1 MSEPWPKNM
10 KAKHEAKTDIYCG
23 TYSYTKNRNVL
34 SCKAGYF
41 EANSERV
48 FLADMYK
55 QTKLINNVASIKSIG
70 CDSILLHNTTQ
81 KNEKRRFCSLP
92 FFLSAMYKG
101 TEQSKSITV
110 VGDAPIALIIINTIS
125 KQDLTKRHKPKAKI
139 PKINVINAK

>member
-41 EANSERV
+41 ETNVERV
-48 FLADMYK
+48 FLADMHK

-92 FFLSAMYKG
+92 FFLSTMYKG
-101 TEQSKSITV
+101 TEQSITV
-110 VGDAPIALIIINTIS
+110 VGDTPKVLITS
-125 KQDLTKRHKPKAKI
+125 KKAMTKSPKPKAKI
-139 PKINVINAK
+139 P